1 MINYPKGV
9 FTFMSMSEDVM
20 LEHSH
25 DHEHTHEHNHG
36 HTHGHGHNHSH
47 THNPEDIKKIVNR
60 LSKSIGHLEKV
71 KQMLIEGQDCSDVL
85 IQLAAVKSEVN
96 GAGKALLKEHI
107 SQCIVEAI
115 QENDQESIDHMN
127 KAIDSFMK

>member
-1 MINYPKGV
+1 
-9 FTFMSMSEDVM
+9 
-20 LEHSH
+20 
-25 DHEHTHEHNHG
+25 
-36 HTHGHGHNHSH
+36 
-47 THNPEDIKKIVNR
+47 
-60 LSKSIGHLEKV
+60 
-71 KQMLIEGQDCSDVL
+71 MLIEGQDCSDVL

-96 GAGKALLKEHI
+96 GAGKEHI

>member
-9 FTFMSMSEDVM
+9 FTFMSKSEDVL

-25 DHEHTHEHNHG
+25 DHEHTHEHDHG

-71 KQMLIEGQDCSDVL
+71 RKMLIDGQDCSDVL

-115 QENDQESIDHMN
+115 QENDQEAIDHMN